1 MCKHFIDL
9 DNYGGALPLRPQIRD
24 LLCSEIIDSLQFA
37 GLHNE
42 DPSDTIQSDRQLELF
57 DKKTYKLL
65 LKLNFCN
72 QYESVAPE
80 AGQYLCITNIQSEV
94 YKPRF
99 QDCILGRTIAQLF
112 KHFKNLMFVKI
123 HDDIGLSKGLFDMRG
138 CNSEYKTIW
147 RPDSRPPVIDYISKD
162 KEGDSLN

>member
-1 MCKHFIDL
+1 MCKNFIDL

-37 GLHNE
+37 GLDNE
-42 DPSDTIQSDRQLELF
+42 DPSNTIQNDWQLELF
-57 DKKTYKLL
+57 DKTTCKSLL
-65 LKLNFCN
+65 RLNFSN
-72 QYESVAPE
+72 QCKPVAPE
-80 AGQYLCITNIQSEV
+80 SGRYICITNIQSEV
-94 YKPRF
+94 YKPIF

-123 HDDIGLSKGLFDMRG
+123 HDDISLSKGLFDMRG

-147 RPDSRPPVIDYISKD
+147 RPDPRAPVIDYIRKE